1 VGGRHQPP
9 RGEGRGSLD
18 RRRARA
24 DALAPL
30 IQRPRDLDAPGAALA
45 LLVGLFWGGNIVAIK
60 IGLLD
65 APPLRLAWLR
75 FLVGGGVIALW
86 AWATG
91 RLAGFR
97 IERHE
102 WRPLLVLGALF
113 TAQIGTMNVGT
124 WLTNAAHASILLN
137 LHAVHTVVLAHFL
150 IPGDRLS
157 VRRVAGILLA
167 YAGILVLFTGGAS
180 DRTASLLGDI
190 IMFVSAA
197 ILAERTVYL
206 AGAVQRFDP
215 VKLLLSQAVTGIA
228 VFVALSQMFEPA
240 PTRWTWRLAGAL
252 LYQGA
257 LVAGFCFVVNLWLL
271 KRYRPSALATFS
283 LTQPIF
289 GVIAATLVA
298 GDPLTAGLLVACAGV
313 AAGIALTGR

>member
-1 VGGRHQPP
+1 M
-9 RGEGRGSLD
+9 
-18 RRRARA
+18 
-24 DALAPL
+24 
-30 IQRPRDLDAPGAALA
+30 
-45 LLVGLFWGGNIVAIK
+45 
-60 IGLLD
+60 LD

-75 FLVGGGVIALW
+75 FLVGGGVIAAW

-91 RLAGFR
+91 RMAGFR

-102 WRPLLVLGALF
+102 WRPLLVLAALF
-113 TAQIGTMNVGT
+113 TAQIGTMNVAT
-124 WLTNAAHASILLN
+124 SLTNAAHGAIFLN
-137 LHAVHTVVLAHFL
+137 LHAVHTVVPAHFL

-157 VRRVAGILLA
+157 VRRFVGILLA
-167 YAGILVLFTGGAS
+167 YAGILVLFAGGKS
-180 DRTASLLGDI
+180 DGTASLLGDA

-206 AGAVQRFDP
+206 AGAVHRFDP
-215 VKLLLSQAVTGIA
+215 VKLLLSQAVTGVV
-228 VFVALSQMFEPA
+228 VFIALSQVLEPA
-240 PTRWTWRLAGAL
+240 PTRWTLRLVLAL

-289 GVIAATLVA
+289 GVVAALLVA
-298 GDPLTAGLLVACAGV
+298 GDPLTFVLLVACTGV
-313 AAGIALTGR
+313 VAGIALTMR

>member
-1 VGGRHQPP
+1 M
-9 RGEGRGSLD
+9 
-18 RRRARA
+18 RAVLTHPTRN
-24 DALAPL
+24 
-30 IQRPRDLDAPGAALA
+30 LDAPGAALA
-45 LLVGLFWGGNIVAIK
+45 LLVGVFWGGNIVAIK

-102 WRPLLVLGALF
+102 WRPLGVLGALF
-113 TAQIGTMNVGT
+113 TAQIGTMNVAT
-124 WLTNAAHASILLN
+124 ALTSAAHASILLN

-157 VRRVAGILLA
+157 ARRLVGILLA
-167 YAGILVLFTGGAS
+167 YAGIVVLFAGGAS
-180 DRTASLLGDI
+180 SGRASLLGDA

-206 AGAVQRFDP
+206 ARAVQRFDP
-215 VKLLLSQAVTGIA
+215 VKLLLAQAVTGIA
-228 VFVALSQMFEPA
+228 VFVALSQALEPA
-240 PTRWTWRLAGAL
+240 PTRWTLRLAGAL

-283 LTQPIF
+283 LAQPVF
-289 GVIAATLVA
+289 GVVSATLVA
-298 GDPLTAGLLVACAGV
+298 GDPVTSGLLLACAGV
-313 AAGIALTGR
+313 VAGIALTMR